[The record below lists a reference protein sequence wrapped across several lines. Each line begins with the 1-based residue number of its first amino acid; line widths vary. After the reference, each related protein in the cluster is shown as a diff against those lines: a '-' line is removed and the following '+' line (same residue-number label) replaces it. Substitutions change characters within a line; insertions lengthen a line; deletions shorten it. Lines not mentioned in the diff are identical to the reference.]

1 MRGQN
6 EIGMIKLYGKERMV
20 VKISVCIITKNEAHY
35 LKGCLEKLSQYPFE
49 IVVVDTG
56 SEDDSVEVAKRY
68 TDKVFEYG
76 WHGDFSAARNYSV
89 SCATN
94 DMIMIVDTDEFVQ
107 PFDYD
112 AVIKLIEDNSK
123 KVGRINLN
131 NQYTRNDEKHSTMEK
146 LSRVFDRR
154 LYKYE
159 GIVHE
164 QIVAKDGAE
173 FETFEVP
180 VEYLHVGYDG
190 SPEILARKTQ
200 RNIELLLQELSK
212 KEDPYI
218 LYQLGKS
225 FYMQGDYSEALDYFE
240 RATGYDLNPALEYV
254 VDLVVSYGYALIN
267 TNQTKQAL
275 MFENLYEEFSYSA
288 DFVFLMGLIY
298 MNNAFFEAAVNEF
311 DKAKSY
317 SSCNLN
323 GVNSF
328 LADYNIGV
336 IFECLGHVEEAIA
349 YYKKCP
355 DYEKALNR
363 IAVLTGQEG

>member
-1 MRGQN
+1 MN
-6 EIGMIKLYGKERMV
+6 
-20 VKISVCIITKNEAHY
+20 ISVCIITKNEAHY
-35 LKGCLEKLSQYPFE
+35 LKTCLEHLSQYPFE

-56 SEDDSVEVAKRY
+56 SSDESIEVAKKY
-68 TDKVFEYG
+68 TDKVFNYE
-76 WHGDFSAARNYSV
+76 WCGDFSAARNYAI

-94 DMIMIVDTDEFVQ
+94 DMIMVVDTDEFVE

-112 AVIKLIEDNSK
+112 KFIKIVSDNEK
-123 KVGRINLN
+123 KVGRIILN
-131 NQYTRNDEKHSTMEK
+131 NQYSRNGEKHSTKEK
-146 LSRVFDRR
+146 LSRIFSRK
-154 LYKYE
+154 LFEYE

-164 QIVAKDGAE
+164 QIVSKNKTN
-173 FETFEVP
+173 FETYEAP
-180 VEYLHVGYDG
+180 VEYIHVGYDG
-190 SPEILARKTQ
+190 SPEVLEAKTK

-225 FYMQGDYSEALDYFE
+225 FYMQGDYSEALSYFE

-254 VDLVVSYGYALIN
+254 VDLVVSYGYTLIN
-267 TNQTKQAL
+267 TNQVEQAL

-298 MNNAFFEAAVNEF
+298 MNNACFEAAVNEF
-311 DKAKSY
+311 AKAKNY
-317 SSCNLN
+317 PSCNLS

-336 IFECLGHVEEAIA
+336 IFECLGHVEEAVA
-349 YYKKCP
+349 YYKNCP
-355 DYEKALNR
+355 NYEKALKR
-363 IAVLTGQEG
+363 IAVLTGQEE